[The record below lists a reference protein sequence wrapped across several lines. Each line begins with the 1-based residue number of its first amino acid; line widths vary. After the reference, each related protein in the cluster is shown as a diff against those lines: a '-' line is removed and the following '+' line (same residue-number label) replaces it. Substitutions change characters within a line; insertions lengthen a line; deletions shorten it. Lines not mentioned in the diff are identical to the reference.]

1 MKKREEKKQK
11 VQYSIEFRYL
21 SRFSKGFVYF
31 TLILCA
37 LCVLYPLFWLLSAS
51 FKSPMELAVNVWGLP
66 KKIIIQNYLDA
77 WKIGRMGYYIFN
89 SVKVALVSITAT
101 LICSS
106 MLAFILAR
114 LRFKGRSTI
123 YYGILLGLMIPIHAI
138 IIPLYITTRDLGL
151 HNNLYC
157 IGLVYAAF
165 QIPFSVFVLRGFM
178 AGIPESLE
186 EAAIL
191 DGCGI
196 FRVFIYI
203 ILPLTKEG
211 LITIAILTL
220 MSAWNELLVAM
231 LLISNVSMKTLPLGL
246 VGFITEYS
254 SKYSELCAGLI
265 IACLPNIIF
274 YAVCQEK
281 MIKGMTMG
289 AVKE

>member
-1 MKKREEKKQK
+1 MAT
-11 VQYSIEFRYL
+11 
-21 SRFSKGFVYF
+21 
-31 TLILCA
+31 TL
-37 LCVLYPLFWLLSAS
+37 
-51 FKSPMELAVNVWGLP
+51 
-66 KKIIIQNYLDA
+66 
-77 WKIGRMGYYIFN
+77 R
-89 SVKVALVSITAT
+89 
-101 LICSS
+101 CSS

-114 LRFKGRSTI
+114 LRFKGRSI
-123 YYGILLGLMIPIHAI
+123 RYYGILLGLMIPIHAI

-165 QIPFSVFVLRGFM
+165 QIHFSVFVLRGFM
-178 AGIPESLE
+178 AGIPASLE

-191 DGCGI
+191 DGCGVI
-196 FRVFIYI
+196 RVFLYI

-231 LLISNVSMKTLPLGL
+231 LLISNVSLKTLPLGL
-246 VGFITEYS
+246 IGFITEYA
-254 SKYSELCAGLI
+254 SKYADLCAGLI
-265 IACLPNIIF
+265 IACLPNILF